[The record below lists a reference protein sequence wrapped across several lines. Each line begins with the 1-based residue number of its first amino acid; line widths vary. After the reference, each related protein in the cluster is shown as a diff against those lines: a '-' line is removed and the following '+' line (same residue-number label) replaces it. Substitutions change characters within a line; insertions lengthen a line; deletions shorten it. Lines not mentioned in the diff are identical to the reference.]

1 MDVDEKYRFY
11 LCEQQ
16 TALHWK
22 CKKTT
27 YEEGTDSCSLFT
39 QSELNRA
46 TKMIPISGFIPR
58 FLDGLIIRS
67 SLRPQVKIDL

>member
-1 MDVDEKYRFY
+1 MDVDDKYRFY

-16 TALHWK
+16 TVLHWK

-27 YEEGTDSCSLFT
+27 YEEATDSRSWLT

-46 TKMIPISGFIPR
+46 TKMIPIPGFIPH
-58 FLDGLIIRS
+58 FLDGLIIHS
-67 SLRPQVKIDL
+67 SLRPRVKMNY